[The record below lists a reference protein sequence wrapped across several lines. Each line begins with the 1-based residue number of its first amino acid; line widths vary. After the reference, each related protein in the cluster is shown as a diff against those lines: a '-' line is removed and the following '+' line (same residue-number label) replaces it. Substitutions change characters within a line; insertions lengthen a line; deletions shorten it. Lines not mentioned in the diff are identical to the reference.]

1 MIVALILTLGAL
13 QADEKQTSKD
23 PEIRQ
28 IDFEYKDAALTE
40 VFADLQKKTGIPI
53 EMDERARKA
62 VDPDKTLL
70 TTTIR
75 DLSLYKSLYLTV
87 GRYPRI
93 SVQVVNHRKILIT
106 TRD

>member
-1 MIVALILTLGAL
+1 MIVALLLALGAL

-23 PEIRQ
+23 PQIRHV
-28 IDFEYKDAALTE
+28 DFEYKDASLTE

-62 VDPDKTLL
+62 VDPDKTLV

-75 DLSLYKSLYLTV
+75 DITLFIGLHLVVRNHKLTL
-87 GRYPRI
+87 
-93 SVQVVNHRKILIT
+93 QVDDHRKVIIT
-106 TRD
+106 VRD

>member
-1 MIVALILTLGAL
+1 MIVALLLALGAL

-23 PEIRQ
+23 PEIRE
-28 IDFEYKDAALTE
+28 INLEYKDASLTE
-40 VFADLQKKTGIPI
+40 VFVDLQKKSGIPI

-62 VDPDKTLL
+62 VDPDQTLL

-75 DLSLYKSLYLTV
+75 NLPLYKSLYLAV
-87 GRYPRI
+87 RHLPKL
-93 SVQVVNHRKILIT
+93 SVQVLDHRNILIT